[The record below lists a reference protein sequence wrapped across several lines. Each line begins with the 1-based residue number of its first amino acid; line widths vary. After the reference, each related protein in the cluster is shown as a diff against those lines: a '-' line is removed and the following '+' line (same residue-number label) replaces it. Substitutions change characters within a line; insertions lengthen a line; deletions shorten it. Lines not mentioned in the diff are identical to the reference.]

1 MAKIAEL
8 LGGVHA
14 IDDTHRVTT
23 FELFFDLVFV
33 FAVTQVTA
41 FMGHEHNAIGLVLGL
56 LILALLWW
64 AWCAFAWLGQ
74 QAQADVGVVKVAMTV
89 AMVAIFIV
97 ALAIPEAWHDAPGGL
112 NGPMALVAAYIVVKF
127 SHVAGY
133 WIAAGQDS
141 QLRRQLVLSLAPWA
155 LGSSLLAAGSIM
167 GGSAQTVMWTLGLMS
182 DIGGTYLAS
191 RSRFGQWRFHSPG
204 HWAERH
210 GLIVIL
216 ALGESIVA
224 IGVGASNHPVSAPL
238 VTGAVF
244 GVLISVALWWLHFRV
259 FAPGVEEQ
267 LQRQQDLDRVK
278 LARDGYTILHFPVIA
293 GIVVA
298 ALGVEDAMAHVAELE
313 PFGAF
318 SAGALLT
325 GFSFYLLGHVVV
337 WRRATGRWHLP
348 RASLAVA
355 VLALWPAVA
364 AVPPLLALATA
375 VAVLG
380 ALIAWER
387 THARQ
392 LRQRAIHDRDHTVA
406 AAPLREIPPHPFL
419 PCVVYRDSIG
429 SHRNSMEG

>member
-1 MAKIAEL
+1 MAKIADV

-41 FMGHEHNAIGLVLGL
+41 FMVHEHDAIGLVQGL

-74 QAQADVGVVKVAMTV
+74 QARADMGVVQVAMTV
-89 AMVAIFIV
+89 AMVAMFII
-97 ALAIPEAWHDAPGGL
+97 ALAIPEAWHDAPGGGHAHSGAMVYL
-112 NGPMALVAAYIVVKF
+112 ALATAYILVKF

-133 WIAAGQDS
+133 WLAAGADS
-141 QLRRQLVLSLAPWA
+141 ELRRQLLLSLVPWA
-155 LGSSLLAAGSIM
+155 LGSSLLVAGSIV
-167 GGSAQTVMWTLGLMS
+167 GGSTQTLMWTLGLMV

-191 RSRFGQWRFHSPG
+191 RSRFGQWRFYSPA

-224 IGVGASNHPVSAPL
+224 IGVGASDHPVSAPL
-238 VTGAVF
+238 VTGAIF

-259 FAPGVEEQ
+259 LAPGVEEQ
-267 LQRQQDLDRVK
+267 LQRLQDPDRVK
-278 LARDGYTILHFPVIA
+278 LARDGYTILHFPIIA

-298 ALGVEDAMAHVAELE
+298 AVGVEDAMARVGELE

-318 SAGALLT
+318 SAGVLLG
-325 GFSFYLLGHVVV
+325 GFSCYLLGHVAV

-348 RASLAVA
+348 RAGLAVV

-364 AVPPLLALATA
+364 AVPPLLALGTA

-380 ALIAWER
+380 ALIAWELI
-387 THARQ
+387 HAR
-392 LRQRAIHDRDHTVA
+392 
-406 AAPLREIPPHPFL
+406 P
-419 PCVVYRDSIG
+419 YG
-429 SHRNSMEG
+429 SRHL

>member
-1 MAKIAEL
+1 MGRYNLSAMAKIADV

-14 IDDTHRVTT
+14 VNDTHRVTT

-41 FMGHEHNAIGLVLGL
+41 FMAHEHDAIGLFQGL

-74 QAQADVGVVKVAMTV
+74 QAQADMGVVRVAMTV
-89 AMVAIFIV
+89 AMAAMFII

-112 NGPMALVAAYIVVKF
+112 NGPVALATAYILVKF

-133 WIAAGQDS
+133 WLAAGEDS
-141 QLRRQLVLSLAPWA
+141 ALRRQLLLSLVPWA
-155 LGSSLLAAGSIM
+155 LGSSLLVAGSIV
-167 GGSAQTVMWTLGLMS
+167 GGSTQTVMWTLGLIS

-191 RSRFGQWRFHSPG
+191 RSRFGQWRFYSPG

-224 IGVGASNHPVSAPL
+224 IGVGASNHPVSGPL
-238 VTGAVF
+238 VTGGIF
-244 GVLISVALWWLHFRV
+244 GVLISVALWSLHFRV
-259 FAPGVEEQ
+259 LAPGVEEQ
-267 LQRQQDLDRVK
+267 LHRQQDPDRVK
-278 LARDGYTILHFPVIA
+278 LARDGYTILHFPIIA

-298 ALGVEDAMAHVAELE
+298 ALGVEDAMAHVGE
-313 PFGAF
+313 PEHFGAF
-318 SAGALLT
+318 SAGALLG
-325 GFSFYLLGHVVV
+325 GFSCYLLGHVVV

-348 RASLAVA
+348 RAGVAVA

-364 AVPPLLALATA
+364 VLPPLLALGTA

-380 ALIAWER
+380 ALVAWEL
-387 THARQ
+387 TQAG
-392 LRQRAIHDRDHTVA
+392 A
-406 AAPLREIPPHPFL
+406 ASRPAQP
-419 PCVVYRDSIG
+419 S
-429 SHRNSMEG
+429 

>member
-1 MAKIAEL
+1 MAKIVDV
-8 LGGVHA
+8 LGGVRA
-14 IDDTHRVTT
+14 IHDTHRVTT
-23 FELFFDLVFV
+23 FEMFFDLVFV

-41 FMGHEHNAIGLVLGL
+41 FMEHEHDAIGLVQGI

-74 QAQADVGVVKVAMTV
+74 QAQADIGIVRVVMTV

-112 NGPMALVAAYIVVKF
+112 NGPVTLAAAYVLVKF

-133 WIAAGQDS
+133 WIAAGEDTA
-141 QLRRQLVLSLAPWA
+141 LRRQLLLSLVPWS
-155 LGSSLLAAGSIM
+155 LGSSLLVAGSAV
-167 GGSAQTVMWTLGLMS
+167 GGSTQTIMWTLGLMS

-191 RSRFGQWRFHSPG
+191 KSRFGQWRFHSPG

-238 VTGAVF
+238 VTGAIF

-259 FAPGVEEQ
+259 LAPGVEEQ

-278 LARDGYTILHFPVIA
+278 LARDGYTFLHFPIIA

-298 ALGVEDAMAHVAELE
+298 ALGVEDAMAHVGELK
-313 PFGAF
+313 PFGTF
-318 SAGALLT
+318 SAGALLS
-325 GFSFYLLGHVVV
+325 GFSLYLLGHVVV
-337 WRRATGRWHLP
+337 WRRATGRWHLH
-348 RASLAVA
+348 RAGMAA
-355 VLALWPAVA
+355 AFLALWPAVA
-364 AVPPLLALATA
+364 AVPPLLALGAA
-375 VAVLG
+375 AAMLG
-380 ALIAWER
+380 VLIALEL
-387 THARQ
+387 THAAWAFQ
-392 LRQRAIHDRDHTVA
+392 ELAVHDVDA
-406 AAPLREIPPHPFL
+406 EANMSPEL
-419 PCVVYRDSIG
+419 G
-429 SHRNSMEG
+429 

>member
-1 MAKIAEL
+1 MGGYNLPAMAKIADV

-14 IDDTHRVTT
+14 VNDTHRVTT

-41 FMGHEHNAIGLVLGL
+41 FMVHEHDAIGLVQGL

-74 QAQADVGVVKVAMTV
+74 QAQADMGVVQVAMTV
-89 AMVAIFIV
+89 AMVAMFII

-112 NGPMALVAAYIVVKF
+112 NGPVALATAYILVKF

-133 WIAAGQDS
+133 WLAAGADS
-141 QLRRQLVLSLAPWA
+141 QLRRQLLLSLVPWA
-155 LGSSLLAAGSIM
+155 LGSSLLVAGSM
-167 GGSAQTVMWTLGLMS
+167 VGGSTQTVMWTLGLMS

-191 RSRFGQWRFHSPG
+191 RSRYGQWRFYSPG

-238 VTGAVF
+238 VTGAIF

-259 FAPGVEEQ
+259 VAPGVEEQ
-267 LQRQQDLDRVK
+267 LQRQQDPDRVE
-278 LARDGYTILHFPVIA
+278 LARDGYTILHFPIIA

-298 ALGVEDAMAHVAELE
+298 ALGVEDAMAHVGEME
-313 PFGAF
+313 SFGAF
-318 SAGALLT
+318 SAGALFG
-325 GFSFYLLGHVVV
+325 GFSCYLLGHVAV
-337 WRRATGRWHLP
+337 WRRAIGRWHLP
-348 RASLAVA
+348 RAGLAVA

-364 AVPPLLALATA
+364 VVPPLLALGTA

-380 ALIAWER
+380 ALVAWEL
-387 THARQ
+387 THAR
-392 LRQRAIHDRDHTVA
+392 A
-406 AAPLREIPPHPFL
+406 ASRP
-419 PCVVYRDSIG
+419 G
-429 SHRNSMEG
+429 TG

>member
-1 MAKIAEL
+1 MQDMEAKVPSKLQKVGNRLAMAKIADR
-8 LGGVHA
+8 LGGVRA
-14 IDDTHRVTT
+14 IHDTHRVTT

-41 FMGHEHNAIGLVLGL
+41 FMAHEHDAAGLVRGL

-74 QAQADVGVVKVAMTV
+74 QAQADTGVVQVTMTA

-97 ALAIPEAWHDAPGGL
+97 ALAIPEAWRDAPGGL
-112 NGPMALVAAYIVVKF
+112 NGPVTLATAYVLVKF

-133 WIAAGQDS
+133 WIAAGQDTA
-141 QLRRQLVLSLAPWA
+141 LRRQLLISLVPWS
-155 LGSSLLAAGSIM
+155 LGSSLLVAGSTV
-167 GGSAQTVMWTLGLMS
+167 GGSTQTIMWTLGLML

-224 IGVGASNHPVSAPL
+224 IGVGASDHPVSAPL
-238 VTGAVF
+238 VAGAIF

-259 FAPGVEEQ
+259 LAPGVEEQ
-267 LQRQQDLDRVK
+267 LQRQQDPDRVK
-278 LARDGYTILHFPVIA
+278 LARDGYTILHFPIIA

-298 ALGVEDAMAHVAELE
+298 ALGVEDAMAHVGELK

-318 SAGALLT
+318 SAGALL
-325 GFSFYLLGHVVV
+325 GGLSLYLLGHVVV
-337 WRRATGRWHLP
+337 WRRAAGRWHP
-348 RASLAVA
+348 HRAGMAV
-355 VLALWPAVA
+355 VFLALWPAAA
-364 AVPPLLALATA
+364 AVPPLLALGAA
-375 VAVLG
+375 VAMLG
-380 ALIAWER
+380 ALVALEL
-387 THARQ
+387 THISQAFQ
-392 LRQRAIHDRDHTVA
+392 DVVIHDLDTEAKVSSE
-406 AAPLREIPPHPFL
+406 PEP
-419 PCVVYRDSIG
+419 
-429 SHRNSMEG
+429 

>member
-1 MAKIAEL
+1 MKQVDILVAMAKIAEL
-8 LGGVHA
+8 LGGVRA

-33 FAVTQVTA
+33 FAVTQVTT
-41 FMGHEHNAIGLVLGL
+41 FMVHEHDAIGLVRGL

-74 QAQADVGVVKVAMTV
+74 QAQADVGVVQVAMTV
-89 AMVAIFIV
+89 ALVAMFIV
-97 ALAIPEAWHDAPGGL
+97 ALAIPEAWQDAPGGL
-112 NGPMALVAAYIVVKF
+112 NGPMVLATAYIVVKF

-133 WIAAGQDS
+133 WIAAGADS
-141 QLRRQLVLSLAPWA
+141 ALRRQLLLSLVPWA
-155 LGSSLLAAGSIM
+155 LGSSLLVAGSM
-167 GGSAQTVMWTLGLMS
+167 VGGSKQTVLWTLGLMS

-191 RSRFGQWRFHSPG
+191 RSRFGQWRFYSPG

-224 IGVGASNHPVSAPL
+224 IGVGASDHPVSAPL
-238 VTGAVF
+238 VTGAIF
-244 GVLISVALWWLHFRV
+244 GVLISLALWRLHFRV

-267 LQRQQDLDRVK
+267 LQRQQDPDRVK
-278 LARDGYTILHFPVIA
+278 LARDGYTILHFPIIA

-298 ALGVEDAMAHVAELE
+298 ALGVEDAMTHIGELK

-318 SAGALLT
+318 SAGALLG

-348 RASLAVA
+348 RAGVAVA
-355 VLALWPAVA
+355 FFALWPAVA
-364 AVPPLLALATA
+364 AVPPLLALGTA

-380 ALIAWER
+380 ALTAWEL
-387 THARQ
+387 TYARYG
-392 LRQRAIHDRDHTVA
+392 RSGGRDRRSRAGLDGRPRVDA
-406 AAPLREIPPHPFL
+406 
-419 PCVVYRDSIG
+419 
-429 SHRNSMEG
+429 